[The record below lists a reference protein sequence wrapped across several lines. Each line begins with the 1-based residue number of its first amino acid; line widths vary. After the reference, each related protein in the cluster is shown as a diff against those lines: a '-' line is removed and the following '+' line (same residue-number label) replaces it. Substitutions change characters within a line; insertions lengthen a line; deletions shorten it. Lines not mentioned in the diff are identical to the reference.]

1 MITLSLYT
9 GRWIKS
15 ITIAHI
21 LATEV
26 KQNRN
31 DSFPTGSSEHLN
43 LFLSLGI
50 IGMKL

>member
-1 MITLSLYT
+1 MITVSFYT
-9 GRWIKS
+9 GRW
-15 ITIAHI
+15 TIAHI

-31 DSFPTGSSEHLN
+31 DSFPTGRSEHLN

-50 IGMKL
+50 IGIKL